1 MPKLAAKQPTK
12 TTTGRRKT
20 RPPRN
25 VSYSYLDSLGGV
37 SAGVA
42 VNKETA
48 LTWSAFYCAVNII
61 AEAVASLPLKVYKRV
76 EKFGR
81 EAKIHAFD
89 HPVDRIVRLSPND
102 EQTPTRWKE
111 YTAGSMCVMGNG
123 YSEIVRDRN
132 DVPFAT
138 MPLHPERVC
147 VKRDEE
153 TREIY
158 YEYSSDG
165 RPPLIL
171 SPKDVLHFPL
181 FGDDIVGKSPVT
193 IFRETIGLG
202 ISSERFASAFLGNGS
217 APSGALVHPEHL
229 EDAGREQLIAQ
240 LEKRHRG
247 PHNAGRVLV
256 LEDGMT
262 WHKIGVDAK
271 DAQFLEQRTFQV
283 LEVARIFR
291 IPAHMLAENSNATF
305 SNIEHQSIEFLKNT
319 LMPYL
324 IRIEEEIN
332 RKLLPPTGEFYAKF
346 NVDALLRADIKTRNE
361 AFAIGR
367 QWGWWSANDVREKM
381 DEDPLPPD
389 VGDIY
394 LSPVNMV
401 PADKAGDIAEKTLQN
416 PKTGENSEKT
426 GKKTEKEAENS
437 RFEDENKAADKA
449 IRRLFRDATGRL
461 LAKETACIDRILK
474 RNKPAPDTD
483 AEIRA
488 FYKDFEADVVA
499 TLGPSWEA
507 HAEIVGKTAD
517 LAVAASRY
525 VSQQRQAVL
534 EVFRSGER
542 PELDRLLTVWR
553 QCRAEIVAQEY
564 MEAYNANP
572 NA

>member
-1 MPKLAAKQPTK
+1 MAKTATK
-12 TTTGRRKT
+12 TSALPTTGRRKT
-20 RPPRN
+20 RPPRS
-25 VSYSYLDSLGGV
+25 VSYSYLDTYNQPSSGV
-37 SAGVA
+37 SVT
-42 VNKETA
+42 KDTA

-61 AEAVASLPLKVYKRV
+61 SEAVASLPLKVYKRV
-76 EKFGR
+76 EKHGR
-81 EAKIHAFD
+81 EAKTHVAD
-89 HPVDRIVRLSPND
+89 HPVDRLVRLSPNH

-111 YTAGSMCVMGNG
+111 YATGCMCIMGNA
-123 YSEIVRDRN
+123 YNEIVRDRN
-132 DVPFAT
+132 DIPMAL
-138 MPLHPERVC
+138 MPLHPERIE
-147 VKRDEE
+147 VKRDED
-153 TREIY
+153 TREVQY
-158 YEYSSDG
+158 VYSSDA
-165 RPPLIL
+165 RPPVVL

-181 FGDDIVGKSPVT
+181 FGDDLVGKSPVT

-202 ISSERFASAFLGNGS
+202 IASERFAGAFIGNGS

-229 EDAGREQLIAQ
+229 EDAGRDQLIAQ

-247 PHNAGRVLV
+247 PNNAGRVLV

-262 WHKIGVDAK
+262 WQKIGVDAK

-283 LEVARIFR
+283 LEVARMFR

-324 IRIEEEIN
+324 IRFEEEIN
-332 RKLLPPTGEFYAKF
+332 RKLLPQTGEFYAKF

-394 LSPVNMV
+394 LSPVSMI
-401 PADKAGDIAEKTLQN
+401 PAEKAGDIAEKTLQN
-416 PKTGENSEKT
+416 PKNGEEKPKN
-426 GKKTEKEAENS
+426 GGEKEE
-437 RFEDENKAADKA
+437 KASADKA

-461 LAKETACIDRILK
+461 LAKETACLDRILK
-474 RNKPAPDTD
+474 RNKPSPDTD

-488 FYKDFEADVVA
+488 FYKDFEADVRE
-499 TLGPSWEA
+499 TLGPSWEE
-507 HAEIVGKTAD
+507 HAGISGKTAD
-517 LAVAASRY
+517 LSVAASRY
-525 VSQQRQAVL
+525 VSQQRNAVL

-542 PELDRLLTVWR
+542 PELERLLVIWR

-564 MEAYNANP
+564 MEAYVP
-572 NA
+572 VGQ

>member
-1 MPKLAAKQPTK
+1 MPKLASKTTTK
-12 TTTGRRKT
+12 ATTGRRKT
-20 RPPRN
+20 RPPRS

-81 EAKIHAFD
+81 EAKVHAFD
-89 HPVDRIVRLSPND
+89 HPVDRLVRIAPND

-111 YTAGSMCVMGNG
+111 YSAGSMCIMGNG
-123 YSEIVRDRN
+123 YSEIVRDRS
-132 DVPFAT
+132 DTPLAL
-138 MPLHPERVC
+138 MPLHPERVE

-158 YEYSSDG
+158 YNYSSDG
-165 RPPLIL
+165 RPPLRL

-193 IFRETIGLG
+193 VFRETIGLG

-229 EDAGREQLIAQ
+229 EDAGRNQLIAQ

-247 PHNAGRVLV
+247 PQNAGRVLV

-291 IPAHMLAENSNATF
+291 IPAHMLAENSKATF

-394 LSPVNMV
+394 LSPVNMI
-401 PADKAGDIAEKTLQN
+401 PAEKAGDVADSTAQT
-416 PKTGENSEKT
+416 PKTGQKAQKEGEK
-426 GKKTEKEAENS
+426 GPEKAE
-437 RFEDENKAADKA
+437 KASADKA

-461 LAKETACIDRILK
+461 LAKETACLDRILK
-474 RNKPAPDTD
+474 KNKPPPDTD
-483 AEIRA
+483 ADIRA

-564 MEAYNANP
+564 MEAYNASAN
-572 NA
+572 